1 MRPCFSQ
8 QLPPNIKKVEV
19 VDVDDDGLNEIL
31 VTLTDRV
38 VRTYQWR
45 SFAEF
50 SENVDENNAKEE
62 EEDEE
67 QQSKYIFNLTNF
79 LKYFEFHENRI

>member
-45 SFAEF
+45 SFTEF
-50 SENVDENNAKEE
+50 SENDDDENDVKEE
-62 EEDEE
+62 EEEPEPEE
-67 QQSKYIFNLTNF
+67 EKKQQQQ
-79 LKYFEFHENRI
+79 